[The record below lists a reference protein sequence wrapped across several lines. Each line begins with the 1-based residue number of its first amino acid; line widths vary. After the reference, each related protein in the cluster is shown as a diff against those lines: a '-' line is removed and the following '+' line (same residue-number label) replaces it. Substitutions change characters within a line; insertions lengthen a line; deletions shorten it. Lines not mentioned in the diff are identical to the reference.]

1 MSSIVGQKEGAAV
14 RREKAL
20 QLRIKGMSY
29 RRIGDALGVSH
40 VQAFNDVKT
49 ELGRIAKESQ
59 DAAEELRT
67 LELERLDA
75 MLVAIAPLI
84 SASDKR
90 PANLGAIDRALNIM
104 ARRAKLLGLDAAEKT
119 EVSGPGGA
127 PITQRQFIEYN
138 KDQLKEILGYRED
151 DES

>member
-1 MSSIVGQKEGAAV
+1 MAQGKRSAAQKIKAE
-14 RREKAL
+14 ESKYKAL
-20 QLRIKGMSY
+20 DLRKQGKSIRAIAATLKIS
-29 RRIGDALGVSH
+29 IGATHKAINDALNE
-40 VQAFNDVKT
+40 AIEEN
-49 ELGRIAKESQ
+49 AKAGES
-59 DAAEELRT
+59 LRL

-75 MLVAIAPLI
+75 LWEGVWPHAIKGNAAAVQACL
-84 SASDKR
+84 R
-90 PANLGAIDRALNIM
+90 IM
-104 ARRAKLLGLDAAEKT
+104 ERRAKLLGLDAAEKT